1 MGTEAIFQFNKD
13 VFLMTLFHGS
23 TGEQL
28 VFMKVIGIEA
38 LLVTEILVLVLFFP
52 SAQKW
57 RHVIERAN

>member
-1 MGTEAIFQFNKD
+1 MS
-13 VFLMTLFHGS
+13 FHGS

>member
-1 MGTEAIFQFNKD
+1 MA
-13 VFLMTLFHGS
+13 FHGS
-23 TGEQL
+23 TGGEQL